1 MSEDINENNEQNTNI
16 NVNKDYVNNL
26 ANNLLKGQN
35 SLDLGS
41 IMQMATSLLNNDKL
55 LSTVTELSKNKE
67 QPTPPVAEVS
77 EKQEN
82 AELTSFSAVLETI
95 ANDISELKKE
105 ILEAKEQNKY
115 LSKLVKRYRKSIQKK
130 K

>member
-41 IMQMATSLLNNDKL
+41 IMQMATTLLNNDKL
-55 LSTVTELSKNKE
+55 LNTVTGLAKNKE
-67 QPTPPVAEVS
+67 QPTPPAAEVS

-82 AELTSFSAVLETI
+82 AELTYFSEVLETI

-115 LSKLVKRYRKSIQKK
+115 LTKLVKRYRKSNQKK